1 MSKARQIPDDARRRQ
16 FEAAD
21 PAASVFVSAN
31 AGSGKTHVLVQRVI
45 NLLLQGVDPST
56 ILCITYTKA
65 AAANMSGR
73 VFDTLAAWT
82 TLDDGALDDAIRQ
95 SSSVTPNAATRARA
109 RRLFAQ
115 ALETP
120 GGLKVQTIHAFC
132 TRLLHQFPFEADVA
146 ARFTVMD
153 DAQTL
158 QLLNQLTMDV
168 LLEAAAA
175 PDSEIGRALAAA
187 IGFAADQT
195 LKDVIADA
203 IRRRETLNAWFDRA
217 GGFDAAIDELSGA
230 LGVAPGD
237 TLQAIENEYLSG
249 SLIDAGQWPDVAAL
263 FASGSAN
270 DQKLGRALGLAQT
283 MRGRDRVEQYRGVFL
298 TGALAPRKTL
308 LTKKLAEAYPDWN
321 ALLYAEQA
329 RIVALLAREHAVAA
343 RDRTRAMLTIA
354 REVIGRYRR
363 DKDRRALLDY
373 DDLIGKVAHLFSNTA
388 AAWVLYKLDAGIDH
402 VLIDEAQDTSPKQ
415 WDIIRIIVSEFT
427 PGGARANTR
436 RTMFAVGDEKQSI
449 FSFQGAAPHEFE
461 TMRRLFERQFTAAE
475 MQWRSVRLEHSFRS
489 GASVLGAVDQV
500 YREETIFRSITA
512 DIVPEHKSLPGVA
525 PGLVEIWPLIAPP
538 EKREIEGW
546 DAPFDTV
553 SEQSPSVQLARRIAA
568 TVRAWMKAGTRPGEV
583 LILVRQRNALFEAV
597 IRALKQDGVPV
608 AGADRL
614 VLTEHIAVMDLLV
627 LADALLMPDDD
638 LALATVLKSPL
649 FNVDEEQLFD
659 LAWNRK
665 TSLRQTLRN
674 KANEGACEDPMF
686 AAAARALD
694 ELEAASRAMSPFAFY
709 AHVLG
714 ARRGRRSILAR
725 LGPEAAD
732 ALDEFLNLALDY
744 EARETPSLQ
753 GFVHWLRAA
762 QSEIKRDMELA
773 RDEVRVMTVHGA
785 KGLEANNVILAD
797 TIGKPSG
804 PRDPRLLT
812 LPLPNAAPGATA
824 TVWATAK
831 AADTEAMGT
840 ARGGAQNDAQD
851 EYRRLLYV
859 AMTRAAER
867 LVVCGARGGRE
878 PPEGCWYQLVEAA
891 LKADSV
897 TEPADAGDGEV
908 LRFYKG
914 KPPAKTAA
922 AAAAVATPEPAAA
935 SVPPAW
941 LTAAAASE
949 APQRRPVTPSASD
962 SAPAI
967 RPSSVG
973 DASRKLA
980 LLRGTLIHRLLQSLP
995 DIAPERRDETAHTFL
1010 ARAAKDLAQADR
1022 DAMAAQALRL
1032 IGDARFAALF
1042 AAGSRA
1048 EVPIVGRIVRPGLPA
1063 LAVSG
1068 QVDRLA
1074 ITADDILIADY
1085 KSNRPAPRTPDE
1097 ALSRFPSYAAQLAL
1111 YRAALAQLYPGKRVR
1126 AALIWTDVPDF
1137 MELSSEALDL
1147 ALARVTSA

>member
-82 TLDDGALDDAIRQ
+82 TLDDAALDDAIRQ

-153 DAQTL
+153 EAQTL
-158 QLLNQLTMDV
+158 QLLNQLMMDV

-203 IRRRETLNAWFDRA
+203 IRQRETLNAWFDRA

-237 TLQAIENEYLSG
+237 TLQTIEDEYLSG
-249 SLIDAGQWPDVAAL
+249 SLIDAGQWPDVVAL

-308 LTKKLAEAYPDWN
+308 LTKKLAETYPDWN
-321 ALLYAEQA
+321 ELLYAEQA

-373 DDLIGKVAHLFSNTA
+373 DDLIGKVAHLFHNTA

-415 WDIIRIIVSEFT
+415 WDIIRTIVSEFT

-461 TMRRLFERQFTAAE
+461 TMRLLFERQFTAAE

-597 IRALKQDGVPV
+597 IRALKQGGIPV

-649 FNVDEEQLFD
+649 FNFDDEQLFR
-659 LAWNRK
+659 LAWQRK
-665 TSLRQTLRN
+665 TSLRNALRA
-674 KANEGACEDPMF
+674 KSSDDPMF
-686 AAAARALD
+686 EAAGRTLD
-694 ELEAASRAMSPFAFY
+694 ALEAASRAMSPFAFY

-785 KGLEANNVILAD
+785 KGLEAKNVILAD

-812 LPLPNAAPGATA
+812 LPLPKAAPGATA

-867 LVVCGARGGRE
+867 LVVCGARGSRE
-878 PPEGCWYQLVEAA
+878 PPEGCWYQLVETA

-914 KPPAKTAA
+914 EPPAKTAV
-922 AAAAVATPEPAAA
+922 AVATPEPAAA
-935 SVPPAW
+935 SVLPAW
-941 LTAAAASE
+941 LTAAAAPE

-962 SAPAI
+962 STPEV
-967 RPSSVG
+967 RPSSIG
-973 DASRKLA
+973 DAARKLA

-995 DIAPERRDETAHTFL
+995 DLAPERRDEAARGFL
-1010 ARAAKDLAQADR
+1010 ALAAKDFAQAER

-1048 EVPIVGRIVRPGLPA
+1048 EVPIVGRILRPGLPV

-1074 ITADDILIADY
+1074 VTADEILIADY
-1085 KSNRPAPRTPDE
+1085 KSNRPAPRTLDE

-1137 MELSSEALDL
+1137 MELSSEALDA